1 MEVFKCEE
9 IIVGGD
15 FNLVLDLAGD
25 KKGGL
30 DKTHT
35 KALKVIEQYAAKL
48 DLIDAWRVLNQ
59 DARRYTW
66 RRRNPE
72 IHCRLDFFLV
82 SQSVMYNVKDTDI
95 SAGYKTDH
103 SLITIKIAQHSNTRG
118 PGFWKLNKSFLKG
131 TEYINQIRET
141 IEQVKLE
148 YREDKY
154 VNPALM
160 WEMIKL
166 KIRVKSIRYGK
177 SKRSRMLREEE
188 QLESLVNNLQKD
200 IENGKK
206 EDKETITIQ
215 RKLDE
220 TTRKLEKII
229 EYKTKG
235 AILRSKC
242 RWHNEGEKNTKYFLN
257 LEKRHYKNS
266 VITQLKVSDTD
277 FITSDIEI
285 LNECETFY
293 RNIYSSKTN
302 SLDSGH
308 LFFDA
313 TFLPSLDPEEKE
325 KGEGPLTKTEC
336 FQALKSMN
344 GEKTPGS
351 DGLPADFYKVF
362 WNNLADCLVNSINYA
377 YQVRQ
382 FSVSQRRGI
391 IKVILKKDADPCL
404 RPITLLN
411 TDYKI
416 AAKAIA
422 NRLKIVIPKIVNN
435 DQTGFIKGRFIG
447 ENIRLIQGIIN
458 YTATQNI
465 PGQLLFL
472 DFEKAFDTVERS
484 FIWKTLESFNFGS
497 SIINW
502 IKLCYQNI
510 ESCILNNGW
519 ASGYFTLDRGVRQ
532 GCPLSPYIFIIC
544 VELLAEKIRQNKTVK
559 GISVQNE
566 EIKISQFA
574 NDATIILDGSK
585 ESFTAALQHLEQ
597 FGFIS
602 GLRLVLS
609 SWKYRRLSLLG
620 KITVLKSL
628 VASQFVYI
636 LAPLPS
642 NHTALDEFNRIF
654 YNFLW
659 DGKGDK
665 IKRDSIISE

>member
-1 MEVFKCEE
+1 MSSRKAKKQSEIKALLAQLPYYSCKDLTSAHPQFNSLIDDNRPSRKSLDSFSSLYDLSVFQLNSLDRDIDPDINFTSNRIRSKYYSPHSFAQFIDSKQLQSKISFLHTNIRSLKKNFEE
-9 IIVGGD
+9 FQQHVLSELNFRFTIIGVRETRICDRECSFNFVPELPGYCFESVPTPLSAGGVSLFIDQNCKYRVLERVSNSCYQTLWIELHLPNNTKSVCGVTYRQHNNANEFLEYLSDFLERQCRQKLNTYLMGD
-15 FNLVLDLAGD
+15 FNIDLLKYETCGYTQTLLQTMQSFSMVPVVD
-25 KKGGL
+25 KPTRGL
-30 DKTHT
+30 AKTHT

-48 DLIDAWRVLNQ
+48 DLIDAWRALNQ

-82 SQSVMYNVKDTDI
+82 SQSVMSNVKDTDI

-118 PGFWKLNKSFLKG
+118 PGFWKLNKSFLKE

-166 KIRVKSIRYGK
+166 KIRVKPIHYGK

-206 EDKETITIQ
+206 EDKETTTIQ

-257 LEKRHYKNS
+257 LEKRHYKSS

-277 FITSDIEI
+277 FITSDNEI

-313 TFLPSLDPEEKE
+313 TGLPSLDPEEKE
-325 KGEGPLTKTEC
+325 KCEGPLTKTEC
-336 FQALKSMN
+336 F
-344 GEKTPGS
+344 
-351 DGLPADFYKVF
+351 
-362 WNNLADCLVNSINYA
+362 
-377 YQVRQ
+377 
-382 FSVSQRRGI
+382 
-391 IKVILKKDADPCL
+391 
-404 RPITLLN
+404 
-411 TDYKI
+411 
-416 AAKAIA
+416 
-422 NRLKIVIPKIVNN
+422 
-435 DQTGFIKGRFIG
+435 
-447 ENIRLIQGIIN
+447 
-458 YTATQNI
+458 
-465 PGQLLFL
+465 
-472 DFEKAFDTVERS
+472 
-484 FIWKTLESFNFGS
+484 
-497 SIINW
+497 
-502 IKLCYQNI
+502 
-510 ESCILNNGW
+510 
-519 ASGYFTLDRGVRQ
+519 
-532 GCPLSPYIFIIC
+532 
-544 VELLAEKIRQNKTVK
+544 
-559 GISVQNE
+559 
-566 EIKISQFA
+566 
-574 NDATIILDGSK
+574 
-585 ESFTAALQHLEQ
+585 H
-597 FGFIS
+597 
-602 GLRLVLS
+602 
-609 SWKYRRLSLLG
+609 
-620 KITVLKSL
+620 
-628 VASQFVYI
+628 
-636 LAPLPS
+636 
-642 NHTALDEFNRIF
+642 
-654 YNFLW
+654 
-659 DGKGDK
+659 DK
-665 IKRDSIISE
+665 H